1 MSPRAGETDAAER
14 GRTPSLV
21 RDFVRRKPMGVL
33 GAVIVG
39 VLVLTAAFADRIAAH
54 KPEQIRAVQRFRPPS
69 QAHWFGT
76 DDFGRD
82 VFSRVA
88 HGARISLR
96 IGISAVLLGT
106 TVGALI
112 GLVSG
117 YFGGRTDLM
126 VQRVMDGLM
135 AFPTLVLAL
144 AVVAALGASVRN
156 VIIAVGLTLAPA
168 ANRLVRSVAL
178 SVRETPF
185 VMAAR
190 ALGGSQWRVIFRH
203 VLPNCLAPYL
213 VIATANLGS
222 AIVAEAS
229 LGFLGLGVPPP
240 TPAWGSMLS
249 GATQTYLFRAPW
261 MAIYPGLAISLAVFG
276 FNMFGD
282 AVRDLLDPRLKGRA

>member
-1 MSPRAGETDAAER
+1 
-14 GRTPSLV
+14 
-21 RDFVRRKPMGVL
+21 MGVL
-33 GAVIVG
+33 GAVIVC
-39 VLVLTAAFADRIAAH
+39 VLLLTAVFADHITVH
-54 KPEQIRAVQRFRPPS
+54 KPEQVRASQRFGPPS
-69 QAHWFGT
+69 QVHWFGT

-96 IGISAVLLGT
+96 IGITAVLLGT
-106 TVGALI
+106 TAGALV

-117 YFGGRTDLM
+117 YLGGRADLM

-190 ALGGSQWRVIFRH
+190 ALGGSEGRVVFRH
-203 VLPNCLAPYL
+203 VLPNCMAPYL

-276 FNMFGD
+276 FNMLGD
-282 AVRDLLDPRLKGRA
+282 AVRDLLDPRLKGRG